1 MNLLQHFRFRSI
13 THRLVFACVIAAILI
28 YSLSF
33 WRMRQVAEEL
43 GEKWIT
49 YVAQSQVDTVAAKVS
64 GVLRSIELNAQ
75 MIVQVGQ
82 QTNYFPKESAIAP
95 LLTSVVQQSIVSAV
109 AIRSPNST
117 DIEQFGRGSDR
128 KGIDWVLGDRDIT
141 NLIAHCQ
148 STSTVTQPFWTQP
161 YPQNSLTG
169 SLNDSLNKSLGESQN
184 EYLSIAYCVPLLHRL
199 DREPSVQGMLAIE
212 ITLDWLKKY
221 ASGNSPISIPIIDQ
235 VARIKMGKP
244 FAIYLPAS
252 QWLVS
257 PSASIQTASIQN
269 LSWGSPAHTSILSQ
283 STWDIAPVPKVF
295 KDSQGILVFITLPAT
310 DWTFGIAF
318 SDSELWQVHLKA
330 ILLIVASMTKD
341 MGFMCVAIALVSRRT
356 THPLRALIAS
366 TEDIARGNLDT
377 KLPIISQ
384 HDEVGRLGSSFRH
397 MRDALKTYIQKLQ
410 ETTVAKQKMESEL
423 SIAGQIQYS
432 MLPKTEVADSPTRR
446 YQLSTL
452 LEQARLVG
460 GDLYDFFPMGDDRL
474 CIIIGDVADK
484 GIPAALLM
492 ARTVT
497 LMRTM
502 VKQTSTPVKALS
514 AVNREL
520 CINNEECLFVTLF
533 CGVLDLHTGTLHYAS
548 AGHDPPL
555 LVRDGEVRFL
565 DVETGP
571 PLGIEDDAIFP
582 ECEYLLQHNDL
593 IVLYTDGITEAMN
606 LDGDLFSEARL
617 LDAIASYPPS
627 NPARAIRTI
636 QHFHRQFVGDAPQS
650 DDLTLL
656 ALQYQPSSPFPQIV
670 EVVELIITINSELT
684 ELEKVKQRLG
694 EILQTHGLAVESI
707 EDAQLIVE
715 EVLVNIIQY
724 GYDNQSHQRID
735 LQVKI
740 SPTSLKMTFEDWGK
754 PFNPL
759 TEIADPDLSVM
770 DDADRE
776 SGGLGFYLVRE
787 LADRVDYEH
796 RDRKNILTIFLTVAK

>member
-1 MNLLQHFRFRSI
+1 MVRSSVKLLQHFRFRSI

-43 GEKWIT
+43 GEKWIAN
-49 YVAQSQVDTVAAKVS
+49 VAQSQVDTVAAEVS

-75 MIVQVGQ
+75 MIVHAERQV
-82 QTNYFPKESAIAP
+82 NYFPKEPAIAP
-95 LLTSVVQQSIVSAV
+95 LLTSIVQQSIVSAV
-109 AIRSPNST
+109 AIRTPNST
-117 DIEQFGRGSDR
+117 DIEQFGQSSDR
-128 KGIDWVLGDRDIT
+128 NGADRAFGDRDIT

-148 STSTVTQPFWTQP
+148 STSGVTQPFWTQP

-169 SLNDSLNKSLGESQN
+169 SLNESLSA
-184 EYLSIAYCVPLLHRL
+184 AYCVPLLHRL

-221 ASGNSPISIPIIDQ
+221 ASSYSPISIPIIDQ
-235 VARIKMGKP
+235 VAWVKMGKT
-244 FAIYLPAS
+244 FAIHLPTS
-252 QWLVS
+252 QWLVR
-257 PSASIQTASIQN
+257 PSASIQIASIQN
-269 LSWGSPAHTSILSQ
+269 LPWVSPAHTSILSQ
-283 STWDIAPVPKVF
+283 STWDIATVPKVF
-295 KDSQGILVFITLPAT
+295 KDSQGILVFITLPVT

-318 SDSELWQVHLKA
+318 SASELWQVHLKA
-330 ILLIVASMTKD
+330 ILLIVASMAKD
-341 MGFMCVAIALVSRRT
+341 MVFMCVAIALVSRRT
-356 THPLRALIAS
+356 TRPLRALIVS
-366 TEDIARGNLDT
+366 TEDIAQGNLDT

-397 MRDALKTYIQKLQ
+397 MRDALRTYIQKLQ

-432 MLPKTEVADSPTRR
+432 MLPKIAVADSPTRR

-460 GDLYDFFPMGDDRL
+460 GDLYDFFQMEDDRL

-520 CINNEECLFVTLF
+520 CVNNEECLFVTLF
-533 CGVLDLHTGTLHYAS
+533 CGLLDLHTGTLHYAS

-571 PLGIEDDAIFP
+571 PLGIEADAIFP
-582 ECEYLLQHNDL
+582 EYEYLLQHNDL

-656 ALQYQPSSPFPQIV
+656 ALQYQPSSPFPQKV

-740 SPTSLKMTFEDWGK
+740 SPTRLKMTFEDWGK

-759 TEIADPDLSVM
+759 TEIPDPDLSM
-770 DDADRE
+770 EDGDRE